1 MKKKCG
7 LTTDLVFLSIIHT
20 NCLQELSKLLPT
32 CCVDDGRRGHFLE
45 KSHCRI
51 LNISMQNCQN
61 VQLNAGIHPYSVK
74 QKQISFNQ
82 RRRQLEPSASSTVCL
97 SVFAP
102 CSGKT
107 RCYLISHN
115 SSTYG
120 KYTAGWS
127 AEVPTLYWR
136 YTSWGLKM
144 VHKRLCRG
152 RFDLEGYCLETIA
165 LLKSRPS
172 RLLLNKRAL
181 IALQGSPCDLQRK
194 ENPPD
199 THHRVLNIV
208 SLLCA
213 RRWVPIHI

>member
-1 MKKKCG
+1 MGDEDTFWKN
-7 LTTDLVFLSIIHT
+7 T
-20 NCLQELSKLLPT
+20 
-32 CCVDDGRRGHFLE
+32 
-45 KSHCRI
+45 
-51 LNISMQNCQN
+51 NISMPNCHN
-61 VQLNAGIHPYSVK
+61 IQLNADIHPYSVEG
-74 QKQISFNQ
+74 KQISFNL
-82 RRRQLEPSASSTVCL
+82 RRHQLGPSASSTVSQ
-97 SVFAP
+97 SVFAL

-107 RCYLISHN
+107 CCYLISHN
-115 SSTYG
+115 STYG
-120 KYTAGWS
+120 KFTAG

-152 RFDLEGYCLETIA
+152 RFDLEDYCLETIA
-165 LLKSRPS
+165 LLKSQPS

-181 IALQGSPCDLQRK
+181 IALQGSPCDLQGK
-194 ENPPD
+194 ESPPD